1 MSPNKMLK
9 NFRIRKSESE
19 ISRKN
24 HYEYPSQPN
33 TALLALSAFGVLAAA
48 NSLDSTTR
56 HESIAER
63 VLKTEG
69 YNSNMHPRQE
79 KRYGSRFSSACICG
93 EGEL

>member
-1 MSPNKMLK
+1 MSIQVN
-9 NFRIRKSESE
+9 R
-19 ISRKN
+19 
-24 HYEYPSQPN
+24 N

-63 VLKTEG
+63 VLKADG
-69 YNSNMHPRQE
+69 YNSDMHPRQDR
-79 KRYGSRFSSACICG
+79 RYDSRFSSTCICG